1 MNKLPEILENEEHVI
16 LGDAVYF
23 PDMEHNF
30 YHEVPGISSSN
41 IRRFGQS
48 QLHAFEEEHET
59 TPAMK
64 FGTAAHSL
72 IVEGEEAF
80 VNDVVCLTGSPYT
93 NANKDLKRDYE
104 QRGLTVITAKD
115 KDSLYSMKEALIP
128 EGVKH
133 LSVSEGEYPS
143 VFNSPF
149 ERAIFWWEQDLLLK
163 VKSDVL
169 RYPVSMPHES
179 NAIILVDYKTTVDCS
194 VRGFTSSIKKYQY
207 DLQAAWYKRGFE
219 KAGFNVVDFLFVAQE
234 KKKPYASKVF
244 KMKHEDMDNGWLKLE
259 SLLGEYNDVL
269 NGKEAT
275 IYNSPSIVEVD
286 LSKGWSDLSGGWSE

>member
-1 MNKLPEILENEEHVI
+1 MNKLPEILEKEEHVV

-30 YHEVPGISSSN
+30 YHQVPGVSSSN

-48 QLHAFEEEHET
+48 QLHAFEEVQET

-64 FGTAAHSL
+64 FGTASHSL

-93 NANKDLKRDYE
+93 NANKELKKEYE
-104 QRGLTVITAKD
+104 DRGLTVITSKD
-115 KDSLYSMKEALIP
+115 KETIYGMKEALIP

-133 LSVSEGEYPS
+133 LSAVKGEYPE

-149 ERAIFWWEQDLLLK
+149 ERAIFWWEKDLLLK

-169 RYPVSMPHES
+169 RYPLDLSSDPKS
-179 NAIILVDYKTTVDCS
+179 IILVDYKTTTDCS
-194 VRGFTSSIKKYQY
+194 VRGFTSSIRKYQY
-207 DLQAAWYKRGFE
+207 DLQAAWYKRGYE
-219 KAGFNVVDFLFVAQE
+219 RAGFNVVDFVFVAQE
-234 KKKPYASKVF
+234 KKKPFASKIF
-244 KMKHEDMDNGWLKLE
+244 KMSHDDMTAGWLKLE
-259 SLLGEYNDVL
+259 HLLGEYNAVL

-275 IYNSPSIVEVD
+275 IYNSPSIVNVD
-286 LSKGWSDLSGGWSE
+286 LKGWGEE

>member
-1 MNKLPEILENEEHVI
+1 MNKLPEILEKEEHVV

-30 YHEVPGISSSN
+30 YHQVPGVSSSK

-48 QLHAFEEEHET
+48 QLHAFEEVQET

-64 FGTAAHSL
+64 FGTASHSL

-93 NANKDLKRDYE
+93 NANKELKKEYE
-104 QRGLTVITAKD
+104 DRGLTVITSKD
-115 KDSLYSMKEALIP
+115 KETIYGMKEALIP

-133 LSVSEGEYPS
+133 LSAVKGEYPE

-149 ERAIFWWEQDLLLK
+149 ERAIFWWEKDLLLK

-169 RYPVSMPHES
+169 RYPLDLSSDPKS
-179 NAIILVDYKTTVDCS
+179 IILVDYKTTTDCS
-194 VRGFTSSIKKYQY
+194 VRGFTSSIRKYQY
-207 DLQAAWYKRGFE
+207 DLQAAWYKRGYE
-219 KAGFNVVDFLFVAQE
+219 RAGFNVVDFIFVAQE
-234 KKKPYASKVF
+234 KKKPFASKIF
-244 KMKHEDMDNGWLKLE
+244 KMSHDDMTAGWLKLE
-259 SLLGEYNDVL
+259 HLLGEYNAVL

-275 IYNSPSIVEVD
+275 IYNSPSIVNVD
-286 LSKGWSDLSGGWSE
+286 LKGWDYE

>member
-1 MNKLPEILENEEHVI
+1 MNKLPEILENEEHMI
-16 LGDAVYF
+16 LGDAIYF

-30 YHEVPGISSSN
+30 YHEVPGISSSK

-48 QLHAFEEEHET
+48 QLHAFEEENET

-80 VNDVVCLTGSPYT
+80 VNNVVCLTGSPYT
-93 NANKDLKRDYE
+93 NANKELKKEYE
-104 QRGLTVITAKD
+104 GRGLTVITAQEKNT
-115 KDSLYSMKEALIP
+115 LYSMKEALIP
-128 EGVKH
+128 EGIKH
-133 LSVSEGEYPS
+133 LSADEGEYPS
-143 VFNSPF
+143 MFNSPF

-169 RYPVSMPHES
+169 RYPVNMPHKS
-179 NAIILVDYKTTVDCS
+179 NSIILVDYKTTADCS
-194 VRGFTSSIKKYQY
+194 VKGFTSSIRKYQY

-219 KAGFNVVDFLFVAQE
+219 KAGFNVVDFIFVAQE
-234 KKKPYASKVF
+234 KKKPYASKIF
-244 KMKHEDMDNGWLKLE
+244 RMSHTDMDSGWQRME
-259 SLLGEYNDVL
+259 SLLTEYNAVL

-275 IYNSPSIVEVD
+275 IYNSPSIVDID
-286 LSKGWSDLSGGWSE
+286 LTTGWDK

>member
-1 MNKLPEILENEEHVI
+1 MNKLPEILENEEHMI
-16 LGDAVYF
+16 LGDAIYF

-30 YHEVPGISSSN
+30 YHEVPGISSSK

-48 QLHAFEEEHET
+48 QLHAFEEENET

-80 VNDVVCLTGSPYT
+80 VNNVVCLTGSPYT
-93 NANKDLKRDYE
+93 NANKELKKEYE
-104 QRGLTVITAKD
+104 GRGLTVITAQEKD
-115 KDSLYSMKEALIP
+115 TLYSMKEALIP
-128 EGVKH
+128 EGIKH
-133 LSVSEGEYPS
+133 LSADEGEYPS
-143 VFNSPF
+143 MFNSPF

-169 RYPVSMPHES
+169 RYPVNMPHKS
-179 NAIILVDYKTTVDCS
+179 NSIILVDYKTTADCS
-194 VRGFTSSIKKYQY
+194 VKGFTSSIRKYQY

-219 KAGFNVVDFLFVAQE
+219 KAGFNVVDFIFVAQE
-234 KKKPYASKVF
+234 KKKPYASKIF
-244 KMKHEDMDNGWLKLE
+244 RMSHTDMDSGWQRME
-259 SLLGEYNDVL
+259 SLLTEYNAVL

-275 IYNSPSIVEVD
+275 IYNSPSIVDID
-286 LSKGWSDLSGGWSE
+286 LTTGWDK

>member
-1 MNKLPEILENEEHVI
+1 MNELPEILEKEEHVV

-30 YHEVPGISSSN
+30 YHQVPGVSSSN

-48 QLHAFEEEHET
+48 QLHAFEEENET

-80 VNDVVCLTGSPYT
+80 VNDVVCLSGSPYT
-93 NANKDLKRDYE
+93 NANKELKKEYE
-104 QRGLTVITAKD
+104 DRGLTVITSKD
-115 KDSLYSMKEALIP
+115 KETVYGMREALIP

-133 LSVSEGEYPS
+133 LSAVQGEYPE

-149 ERAIFWWEQDLLLK
+149 ERAIFWWEKDLLLK

-169 RYPVSMPHES
+169 RYPFDHSSDPKS
-179 NAIILVDYKTTVDCS
+179 IILVDYKTTVDCS
-194 VRGFTSSIKKYQY
+194 VRGFTSSIRKYQY
-207 DLQAAWYKRGFE
+207 DLQAAWYKRGYE
-219 KAGFNVVDFLFVAQE
+219 RAGFNVVDFIFVAQE
-234 KKKPYASKVF
+234 KKKPYASKIF
-244 KMKHEDMDNGWLKLE
+244 KMSNDDMTAGWLKLE
-259 SLLGEYNDVL
+259 HLLGEYNAVL

-275 IYNSPSIVEVD
+275 IYNSPSIVNVD
-286 LSKGWSDLSGGWSE
+286 LKGWDYE

>member
-1 MNKLPEILENEEHVI
+1 MNKLPEILENEEHMI
-16 LGDAVYF
+16 LGDAIYF

-30 YHEVPGISSSN
+30 YHEVPGISSSK

-48 QLHAFEEEHET
+48 QLHAFEEENET

-80 VNDVVCLTGSPYT
+80 VNNVVCLTGSPYT
-93 NANKDLKRDYE
+93 NANKELKKEYE
-104 QRGLTVITAKD
+104 GRGLTVITAQE

-128 EGVKH
+128 EGIKH
-133 LSVSEGEYPS
+133 LSADEGEYPS
-143 VFNSPF
+143 MFNSPF

-169 RYPVSMPHES
+169 RYPVNMPHKS
-179 NAIILVDYKTTVDCS
+179 NSIILVDYKTTADCS
-194 VRGFTSSIKKYQY
+194 VKGFTSSIRKYQY

-219 KAGFNVVDFLFVAQE
+219 KAGFNVVDFIFVAQE
-234 KKKPYASKVF
+234 KKKPFASKIF
-244 KMKHEDMDNGWLKLE
+244 RMSHTDMDSGWQRME
-259 SLLGEYNDVL
+259 SLLTEYNAVL
-269 NGKEAT
+269 NGKETT
-275 IYNSPSIVEVD
+275 IYNSPSIVDID
-286 LSKGWSDLSGGWSE
+286 LTTGWDK

>member
-1 MNKLPEILENEEHVI
+1 MNELPEILEKEEHVV

-30 YHEVPGISSSN
+30 YHQVPGVSSSN

-48 QLHAFEEEHET
+48 QLHAFEEVQET

-64 FGTAAHSL
+64 FGTASHSL

-93 NANKDLKRDYE
+93 NANKELKKEYE
-104 QRGLTVITAKD
+104 DRGLTVITSKD
-115 KDSLYSMKEALIP
+115 KETIYGMKEALIP

-133 LSVSEGEYPS
+133 LSAVKGEYPE

-149 ERAIFWWEQDLLLK
+149 ERAIFWWEKDLLLK

-169 RYPVSMPHES
+169 RYPLDLSSDPKS
-179 NAIILVDYKTTVDCS
+179 IILVDYKTTTDCS
-194 VRGFTSSIKKYQY
+194 VRGFTSSIRKYQY
-207 DLQAAWYKRGFE
+207 DLQAAWYKRGYE
-219 KAGFNVVDFLFVAQE
+219 RAGFNVVDFIFVAQE
-234 KKKPYASKVF
+234 KKKPFASKIF
-244 KMKHEDMDNGWLKLE
+244 KMSHDDMTSGWLKLE
-259 SLLGEYNDVL
+259 HLLGEYNAVL

-275 IYNSPSIVEVD
+275 IYNSPSIVNVD
-286 LSKGWSDLSGGWSE
+286 LKGWGED

>member
-1 MNKLPEILENEEHVI
+1 MNKLPEILENEEHMI
-16 LGDAVYF
+16 LGDAIYF

-30 YHEVPGISSSN
+30 YHEVPGISSSK

-48 QLHAFEEEHET
+48 QLHAFEEENET

-80 VNDVVCLTGSPYT
+80 VNNVVCLTGSPYT
-93 NANKDLKRDYE
+93 NANKELKKEYE
-104 QRGLTVITAKD
+104 GRGLTVITAQEKNT
-115 KDSLYSMKEALIP
+115 LYSMKEALIP
-128 EGVKH
+128 EGIKH
-133 LSVSEGEYPS
+133 LSADEGEYPS
-143 VFNSPF
+143 MFNSPF

-169 RYPVSMPHES
+169 RYPVNMPHKS
-179 NAIILVDYKTTVDCS
+179 NSIILVDYKTTADCS
-194 VRGFTSSIKKYQY
+194 VKGFTSSIRKYQY

-219 KAGFNVVDFLFVAQE
+219 KAGFNVVDFIFVAQE
-234 KKKPYASKVF
+234 KKKPFASKIF
-244 KMKHEDMDNGWLKLE
+244 RMSHTDMDSGWQRME
-259 SLLGEYNDVL
+259 SLLTEYNAVL

-275 IYNSPSIVEVD
+275 IYNSPSIVDID
-286 LSKGWSDLSGGWSE
+286 LTTGWDK

>member
-1 MNKLPEILENEEHVI
+1 MNKLPEILENEEHMV
-16 LGDAVYF
+16 LGDAIYF

-93 NANKDLKRDYE
+93 NANKELKKEYE
-104 QRGLTVITAKD
+104 DRGLTVITAKD
-115 KDSLYSMKEALIP
+115 KDTLYSMKEALIP
-128 EGVKH
+128 EGIKH
-133 LSVSEGEYPS
+133 ISADEGEYPI

-179 NAIILVDYKTTVDCS
+179 NSIILVDYKTTADCS
-194 VRGFTSSIKKYQY
+194 VKGFTSSIRKYQY

-219 KAGFNVVDFLFVAQE
+219 KAGFNVVDFIFVAQE
-234 KKKPYASKVF
+234 KKKPFASKIF
-244 KMKHEDMDNGWLKLE
+244 RMSHTDMDSGWQRME
-259 SLLGEYNDVL
+259 SLLTEYNAVL

-275 IYNSPSIVEVD
+275 IYNSPSIVDID
-286 LSKGWSDLSGGWSE
+286 LTTGWDK

>member
-1 MNKLPEILENEEHVI
+1 MNKLPEILEKEEHVV

-30 YHEVPGISSSN
+30 YHQVPGVSSSN

-48 QLHAFEEEHET
+48 QLHAFEEVQET

-64 FGTAAHSL
+64 FGTASHSL

-93 NANKDLKRDYE
+93 NANKELKKEYE
-104 QRGLTVITAKD
+104 DRGLTVITSKD
-115 KDSLYSMKEALIP
+115 KETIYGMKEALIP

-133 LSVSEGEYPS
+133 LSAVKGEYPE

-149 ERAIFWWEQDLLLK
+149 ERAIFWWEKDLLLK

-169 RYPVSMPHES
+169 RYPLDLSSDPKS
-179 NAIILVDYKTTVDCS
+179 IILVDYKTTTDCS
-194 VRGFTSSIKKYQY
+194 VRGFTSSIRKYQY
-207 DLQAAWYKRGFE
+207 DLQAAWYKRGYE
-219 KAGFNVVDFLFVAQE
+219 RAGFNVVDFVFVAQE
-234 KKKPYASKVF
+234 KKKPFASKIF
-244 KMKHEDMDNGWLKLE
+244 KMSHDDMTAGWLKLE
-259 SLLGEYNDVL
+259 HLLGEYNAVL
-269 NGKEAT
+269 DGKEAT
-275 IYNSPSIVEVD
+275 IYNSPSIVNVD
-286 LSKGWSDLSGGWSE
+286 LKGWGE

>member
-1 MNKLPEILENEEHVI
+1 MNKLPEILENEEHII

-23 PDMEHNF
+23 PDMQHNF

-48 QLHAFEEEHET
+48 QLHAFEEVQET

-80 VNDVVCLTGSPYT
+80 VNDVVCISGSPYT
-93 NANKDLKRDYE
+93 NANKELKKEYE
-104 QRGLTVITAKD
+104 DRGLTVITAKD
-115 KDSLYSMKEALIP
+115 KDALYGMKEALIP
-128 EGVKH
+128 EGAKY
-133 LSVSEGEYPS
+133 LSASEDEFPS
-143 VFNSPF
+143 LVFNSPY
-149 ERAIFWWEQDLLLK
+149 ERAIFWWEKDLLLK

-169 RYPVSMPHES
+169 RHPIAIPHDK
-179 NAIILVDYKTTVDCS
+179 NAIVLVDYKTTIDCS
-194 VRGFTSSIKKYQY
+194 VRGFTSSIRKYQY

-219 KAGFNVVDFLFVAQE
+219 KAGFNVTDFVFVAQE

-244 KMKHEDMDNGWLKLE
+244 KMSHADMDAGWLRME
-259 SLLGEYNDVL
+259 SMLDEYNAVL

-275 IYNSPSIVEVD
+275 IYNSPSIVDVD
-286 LSKGWSDLSGGWSE
+286 LTGGWNE

>member
-1 MNKLPEILENEEHVI
+1 MKIMPEILENEEHVI

-30 YHEVPGISSSN
+30 YHSVPGISSSN

-48 QLHAFEEEHET
+48 QLHAFEEVQET

-80 VNDVVCLTGSPYT
+80 VNDVVCISGSPYT
-93 NANKDLKRDYE
+93 NANKELKKEYE
-104 QRGLTVITAKD
+104 DRGLTVITAKD
-115 KDSLYSMKEALIP
+115 KDALYGMKEALIP
-128 EGVKH
+128 EGAKY
-133 LSVSEGEYPS
+133 LSASEDEFPS
-143 VFNSPF
+143 LIFNSPY
-149 ERAIFWWEQDLLLK
+149 ERAIFWWEKDLLLK

-169 RYPVSMPHES
+169 RHPIAIPHDKNS
-179 NAIILVDYKTTVDCS
+179 IVLVDYKTTIDCS
-194 VRGFTSSIKKYQY
+194 VRGFTSSIRKYQY

-219 KAGFNVVDFLFVAQE
+219 KAGFNVTDFVFVAQE

-244 KMKHEDMDNGWLKLE
+244 KMSHADMDAGWLRME
-259 SLLGEYNDVL
+259 SMLDEYNAVL

-275 IYNSPSIVEVD
+275 IYNSPSIVDVD
-286 LSKGWSDLSGGWSE
+286 LTGGWNE

>member
-1 MNKLPEILENEEHVI
+1 MNKLPEILEKEEHVV

-30 YHEVPGISSSN
+30 YHQVPGVSSSN

-48 QLHAFEEEHET
+48 QLHAFEEVQET

-64 FGTAAHSL
+64 FGTASHSL

-93 NANKDLKRDYE
+93 NANKELKKEYE
-104 QRGLTVITAKD
+104 DRGLTVITSKD
-115 KDSLYSMKEALIP
+115 KETIYGMKEALIP

-133 LSVSEGEYPS
+133 LSAVKGEYPE

-149 ERAIFWWEQDLLLK
+149 ERAIFWWEKDLLLK

-169 RYPVSMPHES
+169 RYPLDLSSDPKS
-179 NAIILVDYKTTVDCS
+179 IILVDYKTTTDCS
-194 VRGFTSSIKKYQY
+194 VRGFTSSIRKYQY
-207 DLQAAWYKRGFE
+207 DLQAAWYKRGYE
-219 KAGFNVVDFLFVAQE
+219 RAGFNVVDFIFVAQE
-234 KKKPYASKVF
+234 KKKPFASKIF
-244 KMKHEDMDNGWLKLE
+244 KMSHDDMTAGWLKLE
-259 SLLGEYNDVL
+259 HLLGEYNAVL

-275 IYNSPSIVEVD
+275 IYNSPSIVNVD
-286 LSKGWSDLSGGWSE
+286 LKGRGS

>member
-1 MNKLPEILENEEHVI
+1 MNKLPEILEKEEHVV

-30 YHEVPGISSSN
+30 YHQVPGVSSSN

-48 QLHAFEEEHET
+48 QLHAFEEVQET

-64 FGTAAHSL
+64 FGTASHSL

-93 NANKDLKRDYE
+93 NANKELKKEYE
-104 QRGLTVITAKD
+104 DRGLTVITSKD
-115 KDSLYSMKEALIP
+115 KETIYGMKEALIP

-133 LSVSEGEYPS
+133 LSAVKGEYPE

-149 ERAIFWWEQDLLLK
+149 ERAIFWWEKDLLLK

-169 RYPVSMPHES
+169 RYPLDLSSDPKS
-179 NAIILVDYKTTVDCS
+179 IILVDYKTTTDCS
-194 VRGFTSSIKKYQY
+194 VRGFTSSIRKYQY
-207 DLQAAWYKRGFE
+207 DLQAAWYKRGYE
-219 KAGFNVVDFLFVAQE
+219 RAGFNVVDFIFVAQE
-234 KKKPYASKVF
+234 KKKPFASKIF
-244 KMKHEDMDNGWLKLE
+244 KMSHDDMTAGWLKLE
-259 SLLGEYNDVL
+259 HLLGEYNAVL

-275 IYNSPSIVEVD
+275 IYNSPSIVNVD
-286 LSKGWSDLSGGWSE
+286 LKGWGEE